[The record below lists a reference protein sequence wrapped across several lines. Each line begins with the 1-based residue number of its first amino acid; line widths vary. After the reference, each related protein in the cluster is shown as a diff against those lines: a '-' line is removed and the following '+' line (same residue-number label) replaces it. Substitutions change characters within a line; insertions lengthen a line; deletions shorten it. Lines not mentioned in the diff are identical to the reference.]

1 MIGRSLARAL
11 VLLLFAGQG
20 LAPFLHAHAGAAV
33 AASGAPL
40 HLHLGAPAPAFDGAQ
55 WQADLGQIV
64 NAPPEVRR
72 DASLSVADLPMAGPR
87 AALVVTDR
95 RGHAS
100 PLRHDLD
107 ALTVPPPVPSA
118 RAPPAVPGA
127 LHR

>member
-40 HLHLGAPAPAFDGAQ
+40 HLHFGAPATAFDGAQ
-55 WQADLGQIV
+55 WQADLGQVV

-87 AALVVTDR
+87 TALIVTDR
-95 RGHAS
+95 RVHAPPS
-100 PLRHDLD
+100 RHELE
-107 ALTVPPPVPSA
+107 APAVPPPVPSA
-118 RAPPAVPGA
+118 RAPPVVPRGPA
-127 LHR
+127 